1 MRIQTDKPVPLEGI
15 EGELEL
21 VITAKQDKTPEI
33 HLAAGRPVPDRHLVL
48 GVVQAAAIAIEER
61 DPEMVA
67 FMEGLAVT
75 LGKRDTWE
83 PVDADLLVARSGRG
97 KIGVLVLVEPARVRR
112 VSRELLRYF
121 TKMIRL
127 DIP

>member
-1 MRIQTDKPVPLEGI
+1 MRIQTDKPVPLEGL

-33 HLAAGRPVPDRHLVL
+33 HVAEGRSVPDRHLVL
-48 GVVQAAAIAIEER
+48 GMVQAAAIAIEER
-61 DPEMVA
+61 DSELVA
-67 FMEGLAVT
+67 FMDGLGVT
-75 LGKRDTWE
+75 LGKQDTWV
-83 PVDADLLVARSGRG
+83 PIDADLLVVRSGRG
-97 KIGVLVLVEPARVRR
+97 KIGVLVLVEQAQVRR